1 MSDTDRHPFL
11 SGLSKHRGAQPTCV
25 VIFGA
30 SGDLAARKL
39 LPALYNLA
47 VDSLLPADFHLIG
60 YGRKPIAD
68 ADFRTQAATDIR
80 KFSRR
85 EFRADIWKR
94 VEENTTYQAG
104 GYDDPAAYAAL
115 LAQIAAAEQ
124 RAGRPLQLVFY
135 VSTPPT
141 VFEAILE
148 NLGRAGLAARG
159 VGTDLESKVIIEKP
173 FGKDLDSAVRLN
185 AAAARNFRES
195 QIFRIDHYLGKETV
209 QDLLVLRFANPIYEP
224 LWNARHIDHVQITV
238 AEELG
243 VGTRGGYYDDSG
255 ATRDMLQN
263 HTMQLLALVAM
274 EQPRSLSAEHI
285 RDEKVKLLESI
296 QPLRLG
302 VGGDAVRAQYA
313 EGLSGGE
320 KVPGYLTEKDI
331 PPDSATETFCAL
343 RFSVEN
349 PRWSGVPFYMRSGKR
364 LARRVSEIAIQFK
377 QPATGLFAGDTRY
390 DLAPNRLVIQ
400 IQPDEGT
407 TLVLNSKVPGLEPRT
422 QPVRLS
428 FRYATTYGSDTP
440 EAYER
445 LILDGIVGDRTLFI
459 RGDETEASW
468 RLFTP
473 LLHSWQ
479 QQGRVGMATYA
490 AGSWGP
496 ASGDELLT
504 PHGHAWRNA
513 GR

>member
-1 MSDTDRHPFL
+1 MPHTI
-11 SGLSKHRGAQPTCV
+11 

-30 SGDLAARKL
+30 SGDLTSRKL
-39 LPALYNLA
+39 VPALYNLMRGG
-47 VDSLLPADFHLIG
+47 SLPADTQIVGFSRTPMSDAEWQASLRDTTAKHCNCGPLDDDSWQRFAASIHYQPGDIG
-60 YGRKPIAD
+60 VSADIGRLETRLRELEGSGD
-68 ADFRTQAATDIR
+68 ADRVYYLATAPQFYEPVISALGEHGMATQDRGA
-80 KFSRR
+80 RR
-85 EFRADIWKR
+85 I
-94 VEENTTYQAG
+94 V
-104 GYDDPAAYAAL
+104 
-115 LAQIAAAEQ
+115 
-124 RAGRPLQLVFY
+124 V
-135 VSTPPT
+135 
-141 VFEAILE
+141 
-148 NLGRAGLAARG
+148 
-159 VGTDLESKVIIEKP
+159 EKP
-173 FGKDLDSAVRLN
+173 FGTDQATAHALN
-185 AAAARNFRES
+185 AHIHTTFRES
-195 QIFRIDHYLGKETV
+195 QVFRIDHYLGKETV

-496 ASGDELLT
+496 ASGDALLT